1 MKIAI
6 TGHTAGIGQ
15 ALARIYQTQGHDI
28 VGISRREG
36 NNIRNITK
44 IADLIEPCD
53 VFVNNAQA
61 GYAQTELLF
70 ETARRWQG
78 TKKQIIVISTMMT
91 QDPVSEL
98 PGLDMDQYRVQK
110 VALEHA
116 VQQIRH
122 RRIGVKLTIVRP
134 GNIATSADKT
144 VPPAADVD
152 NWAQTLLTM
161 LDLAKANNLR
171 IPDISLDPYDTQR
184 HVDQPIL
191 LSHAM
196 EWTHV

>member
-15 ALARIYQTQGHDI
+15 ALAREYTEQGHEI

-36 NNIRNITK
+36 NNIRNTAK
-44 IADLIEPCD
+44 TADLVEPCD

-70 ETARRWQG
+70 EMANRWQG
-78 TKKQIIVISTMMT
+78 TRKHIIVISTMMT
-91 QDPVSEL
+91 QDPISVI

-122 RRIGVKLTIVRP
+122 RKLGLRLTVVRP
-134 GNIATSADKT
+134 GNTATSADKT

-152 NWAQTLLTM
+152 VWAKTLVSV
-161 LDLAKANNLR
+161 LALANNNNLR
-171 IPDISLDPYDTQR
+171 IADISLG
-184 HVDQPIL
+184 PI
-191 LSHAM
+191 
-196 EWTHV
+196 